1 MRPSLKAATEALD
14 WLKDEQ
20 LLDEPGDWR
29 VDRPHLKGGG
39 WAFQFANDY
48 YPDLDD
54 TAVVAWAMHQA
65 PNAADYTENVSRALD
80 WLVGMQ
86 SKNGGF
92 AAFDADNTSY
102 YLNKIPFADHGALLD
117 PPTSDVSAR
126 VVTVLGLIG
135 RPQDGRRSSARSPI
149 CAPSRKR
156 TARGSDAGARTTSTA
171 PGRCSRRSRR
181 RGCPADDPAVRRA
194 VDWLLA
200 RQNSDGGWGETNDSY
215 LKGGRARRVASTP
228 VSHGVGAAGLAGG
241 GGSALGCGAPRR

>member
-1 MRPSLKAATEALD
+1 MGRAQGRDRCARLAQGRAVAR
-14 WLKDEQ
+14 
-20 LLDEPGDWR
+20 EPGDWR
-29 VDRPHLKGGG
+29 VDRPHFKGGG

-65 PNAADYTENVSRALD
+65 PNAANTRESVSRALD
-80 WLVGMQ
+80 WLAGMQ

-117 PPTSDVSAR
+117 PPTSDVTRAGRDGAR
-126 VVTVLGLIG
+126 RSIG

-149 CAPSRKR
+149 CVPSRRR
-156 TARGSDAGARTTSTA
+156 TARGSGGGARTTSMA

-181 RGCPADDPAVRRA
+181 RACPRRIRRCARGGLAAHAAECGWRMGREQRQLLEGAVA
-194 VDWLLA
+194 AAEWPSTPYQTAWALLGLLA
-200 RQNSDGGWGETNDSY
+200 AGEAHSM
-215 LKGGRARRVASTP
+215 R
-228 VSHGVGAAGLAGG
+228 
-241 GGSALGCGAPRR
+241 CAPR